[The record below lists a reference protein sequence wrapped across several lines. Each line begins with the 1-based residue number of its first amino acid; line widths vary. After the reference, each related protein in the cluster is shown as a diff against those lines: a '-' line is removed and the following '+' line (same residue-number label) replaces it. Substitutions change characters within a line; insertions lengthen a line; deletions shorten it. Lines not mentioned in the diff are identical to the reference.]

1 MQCLGKLWRRDK
13 QLNYTTIAFI
23 ASAMS
28 ENIKHRSNHQF

>member
-13 QLNYTTIAFI
+13 QLNYTNIAFT

-28 ENIKHRSNHQF
+28 EKIKNRSNH